1 MIKKSWYVVVV
12 GLYSIFIMEREHAPN
27 KKQMLCLSLLRKIEQ
42 KPNFEEFSVAT
53 TTRFDPTKDLIM

>member
-1 MIKKSWYVVVV
+1 VVVV

-27 KKQMLCLSLLRKIEQ
+27 KKQMLFLSLLRKIQQ

-53 TTRFDPTKDLIM
+53 ITRFNPYKGSHRVGK